1 MENLLIAIK
10 SDIIRT
16 ALVKKLS
23 SYKIHICNTGAKT
36 LEKLEASHP
45 DILIIDLTLPDID
58 GLTVLQKTRYRPS
71 IILALTNFVSDS
83 VMQAAA
89 AAGVQDIILIP
100 CTIRYIIERLAALM
114 EKSTSLECNP
124 KR

>member
-23 SYKIHICNTGAKT
+23 SYKIHICNTGTEALKM
-36 LEKLEASHP
+36 LELLHP

-71 IILALTNFVSDS
+71 VILALTNFVSDT

-89 AAGVQDIILIP
+89 AAGIQDILLIP
-100 CTIRYIIERLAALM
+100 CTIRYIIKRLDALI
-114 EKSTSLECNP
+114 EKAPSLEA
-124 KR
+124 

>member
-23 SYKIHICNTGAKT
+23 SYKIHICNTGTEA
-36 LEKLEASHP
+36 LEMLELLHP

-71 IILALTNFVSDS
+71 VILALTNFVSDT

-89 AAGVQDIILIP
+89 AAGIQDILLIP
-100 CTIRYIIERLAALM
+100 CTIQHIISHLDVLT
-114 EKSTSLECNP
+114 EKVPSPEA
-124 KR
+124 